1 MSLSPV
7 AEFNSLNAAY
17 SCDVLRTS
25 RASELALFL
34 YDVSGDGPS
43 IRFLHNTGIAPELLA
58 VYRQGVFRDD
68 PLLPHG
74 GVSSALLGGGELGM
88 SHLPAKQFGAAANYY
103 THALRGAGYIET
115 AALSRQL
122 SRRFYLVAGMLL
134 GNGARQ
140 SRHIYAESAVA
151 KTQSWLMSAAD
162 HLIDN
167 GILASCRENELSKSA
182 RPLADIPARHQ
193 MRLTPRE
200 KDVVAQMLRGFSNK
214 QISACLA
221 LSEYTIENHL
231 RRIYKKFDVHSRTAL
246 IAALSH

>member
-17 SCDVLRTS
+17 SRDVLRTS

-34 YDVSGDGPS
+34 YDVSDEGPS
-43 IRFLHNTGIAPELLA
+43 IRFLYNTGIAPELVT
-58 VYRQGVFRDD
+58 VYRQSVFRDD

-74 GVSSALLGGGELGM
+74 GASDKLLGVRELGM
-88 SHLPAKQFGAAANYY
+88 SHLPAKQFSASGTYY

-134 GNGARQ
+134 GQGARQ
-140 SRHIYAESAVA
+140 SRHIYAESAVD
-151 KTQSWLMSAAD
+151 KTQNWLLSAAD
-162 HLIDN
+162 HMIDS
-167 GILASCRENELSKSA
+167 GILSSWRESESSKSA
-182 RPLADIPARHQ
+182 CPLADIPERHLLV
-193 MRLTPRE
+193 LTPRE
-200 KDVVAQMLRGFSNK
+200 KDVLAEMLRGFSNK
-214 QISACLA
+214 QISACLG

-231 RRIYKKFDVHSRTAL
+231 RRIYKKFAVHSRTAL
-246 IAALSH
+246 IATLSH